1 MNVIP
6 KGLAIA
12 AASLVAAFALG
23 ACGSSDKS
31 SSTATSASTSSAAA
45 STAAAPAADTTATTT
60 PASGDSQFVDYMKT
74 LAPPNFQPPSKK
86 YKVVFL
92 DASTVLPQQKS
103 LEVGAQDAAKKYGID
118 LEVLDAG
125 GFQNVSKQVSQFE
138 TALGEKPDA
147 IMILPSSP
155 VAFNAQIKQ
164 AEEQGIKVL
173 PTLIPPPNAKF
184 DYSLADDLPLDAAK
198 SVDSLAQALGD
209 KGNLYAILGGAG
221 TTVADLFQQGMEAEL
236 KKHPNLKVV
245 YSKSLPGYTISDA
258 QKAAESALVSQ
269 PDVDGIITNDTILGI
284 GASKALAAQGKNVPI
299 AGIGPGDQQT
309 IQALK
314 DGKISIGA
322 TPPFYAVGYNTV
334 LWASHLLDGGTVDKP
349 VTTVPP
355 MILTKDNIGNAISS
369 GALFQVLAPS
379 AVGCGPGQDKDC

>member
-6 KGLAIA
+6 KGLAGLGVACA
-12 AASLVAAFALG
+12 ATLALS
-23 ACGSSDKS
+23 ACGSSDS
-31 SSTATSASTSSAAA
+31 SSPTRAAPATTTAA
-45 STAAAPAADTTATTT
+45 AAAPATTTTAAT
-60 PASGDSQFVDYMKT
+60 SSDFVDYMKT
-74 LAPPNFQPPSKK
+74 LAPPGFQPPTKK
-86 YKVVFL
+86 YKIVFL

-125 GFQNVSKQVSQFE
+125 GFQNVSKQVAQFE

-155 VAFNAQIKQ
+155 VAFNAQIKAAQ
-164 AEEQGIKVL
+164 EQGVKVL
-173 PTLIPPPNAKF
+173 PTLIPPPTAKF
-184 DYSLADDLPLDAAK
+184 DFSLADDLPLDAAK

-236 KKHPNLKVV
+236 KKHPDLKVV

-284 GASKALAAQGKNVPI
+284 GASKALTAQGKDVPI

-334 LWASHLLDGGTVDKP
+334 LWASHLLDGGTADKP
-349 VTTVPP
+349 VVTVPP
-355 MILTKDNIGNAISS
+355 MILTKDNIGDAISS
-369 GALFQVLAPS
+369 GALYQVLAPS
-379 AVGCGPGQDKDC
+379 AIGCGPGQDKEC